1 MVIICDE
8 DRLLTWLFSSKE
20 QQIPLSKT
28 HKALRAAL
36 LELLLAVVLLLLLLP
51 EFERV
56 QSICCGEKK
65 SICFGCDVHSE
76 KFRVTFTALQSILF
90 ASNLSLKRFKS
101 DAKFFRASHFNL
113 EVFNR
118 STFLSYEVVIFP

>member
-20 QQIPLSKT
+20 QQIPPSKT

-51 EFERV
+51 ELERV
-56 QSICCGEKK
+56 AECLLRREEV
-65 SICFGCDVHSE
+65 DLLRLRRAERERAWRAVD
-76 KFRVTFTALQSILF
+76 LQ
-90 ASNLSLKRFKS
+90 AM
-101 DAKFFRASHFNL
+101 H
-113 EVFNR
+113 
-118 STFLSYEVVIFP
+118 